1 MSSIAHS
8 AKRVSTNL
16 VAFVTSIFLTTILCS
31 VFASA
36 SNIEIPNDCANGI
49 GQGQTN
55 APPAQFYTDSC
66 REPGNYSGSTDAPQ
80 STYVAGAA
88 SDSLDLVQL
97 DVFAADL
104 STGVLLSGIGTPGS
118 SEAVSDVNASDSP
131 DRVPEPTSFT
141 LMCVGLLAGLGIHLR
156 KTYLA

>member
-66 REPGNYSGSTDAPQ
+66 REPG
-80 STYVAGAA
+80 AA

-118 SEAVSDVNASDSP
+118 SEPVSDVNASVSP

-141 LMCVGLLAGLGIHLR
+141 LMCVGLLAGLGMHLR